1 MEPQVA
7 LEQSGSTRAARV
19 LGACRAFPT
28 ESGLSAPGREFL
40 NDAAA
45 RAVRSLPGGMRPPP
59 WGYPL
64 PLCPRLGGSPPPCLY
79 IQERVR
85 VRDERR

>member
-19 LGACRAFPT
+19 RGACRAFPT

-40 NDAAA
+40 TDAAA
-45 RAVRSLPGGMRPPP
+45 RPARSLPGGVRPPP
-59 WGYPL
+59 WGYL
-64 PLCPRLGGSPPPCLY
+64 PPTLPEAGGLPATLLLHPGES
-79 IQERVR
+79 
-85 VRDERR
+85 